1 MRCSDTQDSL
11 VHDLNCLDS
20 EDLSSESQKL
30 LTPLKQVDPPMDSV
44 TTSTLPLKRKQAK
57 APLVD
62 TEVRR
67 SDRLKGKHQG
77 FKSNACPERECFCCS
92 IEVPTVTS
100 KVIRSLGKD
109 FCHIPEEKLNE
120 EKLKKKPLAKK
131 TAGPRAK

>member
-1 MRCSDTQDSL
+1 MRYSDTQDSL

-67 SDRLKGKHQG
+67 SDRLKGKHQC
-77 FKSNACPERECFCCS
+77 FKMP
-92 IEVPTVTS
+92 
-100 KVIRSLGKD
+100 
-109 FCHIPEEKLNE
+109 
-120 EKLKKKPLAKK
+120 
-131 TAGPRAK
+131 